1 MQKNTEHPKANKP
14 VLMRGNI
21 PTYSEDPS
29 EMNWFKNR
37 RDNVLKLY
45 DLLPRSWLQKIYFYE
60 LLLIIGELDGDPRY
74 GITDYFERLKTRNC
88 TTKTLSTFLNDRIAD
103 GDLVLVPSL
112 KQSRRTYKLKPELKE
127 ICESLVQMPFHDQ
140 NQQKTA

>member
-21 PTYSEDPS
+21 STDSKDSS

-37 RDNVLKLY
+37 RDNLLKLY
-45 DLLPRSWLQKIYFYE
+45 DLLPKSWLQKIYFYE

-112 KQSRRTYKLKPELKE
+112 KNTDEP
-127 ICESLVQMPFHDQ
+127 I
-140 NQQKTA
+140 N